1 MKKLLKSCFI
11 CLIILA
17 MINTAAFA
25 AAPNDLA
32 EPQANSY
39 ILKTTIS
46 PVALGNGEIGFYCGI
61 TGTGTMEQIGISRIT
76 FYKADGTRLESHGYT
91 EPGYEYLMGYNKS
104 NHNAG
109 VPFQGDA
116 GESYY
121 AIVFF
126 HASKGNGGGGV
137 NMESSVVVAK

>member
-1 MKKLLKSCFI
+1 MKKMLKSCFI
-11 CLIILA
+11 CLIIIA

-46 PVALGNGEIGFYCGI
+46 PVAVGDGVIEFDCAV
-61 TGTGTMEQIGISRIT
+61 TGTGRMEKIGISRIT

-91 EPGYEYLMGYNKS
+91 EPGYEYLMDYNS
-104 NHNAG
+104 AMHSVA

-126 HASKGNGGGGV
+126 FASKGNGGGGV